1 MRKIAKTI
9 AMLGILTLICHG
21 NENINGGGGTL
32 EYLPILM
39 ATFSAIAR
47 V

>member
-21 NENINGGGGTL
+21 NENINGGG
-32 EYLPILM
+32 E
-39 ATFSAIAR
+39 R
-47 V
+47 